1 MYLQDVHV
9 ENYASRKRST
19 AMLALRIMV
28 IIAGVICIVPFGVY
42 LWTLLV
48 ALGLFGLAWFI
59 GTREQIDFDYSFT
72 NGTIDIARVF
82 SKSSRKAYLSFEM
95 KNVIVAAPA
104 DSNYIKAYT
113 GRGLKFWDCTS
124 REKDRKVYALVF
136 KKNDAKQEEVALME
150 LDEDFIDA
158 MEKANKDV
166 VHR

>member
-9 ENYASRKRST
+9 ENYASRKKSGPMAT
-19 AMLALRIMV
+19 LRIMV
-28 IIAGVICIVPFGVY
+28 IILGVICIVPLGVY

-59 GTREQIDFDYSFT
+59 GTREQIDFDYSYT

-82 SKSSRKAYLSFEM
+82 AKSSRKAYLSFEM
-95 KNVIVAAPA
+95 KNVIVVAPS

-124 REKDRKVYALVF
+124 RDKNQKVYAVVF
-136 KKNDAKQEEVALME
+136 KSKDSPKEEVALME
-150 LDEDFIDA
+150 LDDEFLDA
-158 MEKANKDV
+158 MEQANRDA